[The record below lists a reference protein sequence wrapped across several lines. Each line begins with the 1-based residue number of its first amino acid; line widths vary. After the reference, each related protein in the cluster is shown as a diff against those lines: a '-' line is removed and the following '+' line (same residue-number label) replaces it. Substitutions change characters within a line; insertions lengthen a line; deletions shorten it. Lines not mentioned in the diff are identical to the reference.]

1 MAQEWID
8 IEISDISEVFLGKTP
23 KKSDYTN
30 SGNYKIIKFRDV
42 SYQGIC
48 WSTNDQGFVLESKIS
63 DLKELQKNDILI
75 TSSAHS
81 SAHIGKKI
89 TYVKALP
96 SQFSKVF
103 FVGELLNIR
112 VNSKFANFK
121 LAYYYFLSQTAYKH
135 IQDLVKGVHL
145 TSGEAKKIPY
155 FIIPILEQ
163 NAIVAKIEELFSELD
178 NGIENLKTALA
189 KLKIYRQAVLKKA
202 FEGEFTREWRE
213 RQTDLPTA
221 EELLETIKQERK
233 AHYQQQVDEWKSA
246 VKQWEQSG
254 DGTKPAK
261 PKKTIQMPELKID
274 EIQKLPQIPTNWFY
288 DYLAYAGEL
297 GRGKSKHRP
306 RNDKKLFDGAYP
318 FIQTAEVKA
327 AGTKEILEYSKTY
340 NDFGLAQSKLWPKG
354 TLCITIAAN
363 IAETAFL
370 GMDACFPDSVVGY
383 KPFSKIIDP
392 RYIDYFFK
400 ATKAKISAY
409 APATAQKNINLT
421 TLENLI
427 IPFCSLQ
434 EQSAIVQEIESRL
447 SVCDKIEETITN
459 SLVKAESLR
468 QSILKK
474 AFEGNLLTSQELEA
488 IRNHPDYESAEE
500 LLKRIKQERK

>member
-189 KLKIYRQAVLKKA
+189 KLKIYRNAVVKKA
-202 FEGEFTREWRE
+202 FDEIDAPIYKIPDVLHKVQIGPFGSQLHKSDYIQDGIPLINPMHIKNGKIVADFSYSIAIEKRDSLPNYILQAGDVIMGRRGEMGRCGLVTEHESGWFCGTGSLYFRPKLDIVYS
-213 RQTDLPTA
+213 TYLYYYLSSATVK
-221 EELLETIKQERK
+221 ELLTGK
-233 AHYQQQVDEWKSA
+233 A
-246 VKQWEQSG
+246 SG
-254 DGTKPAK
+254 T
-261 PKKTIQMPELKID
+261 T
-274 EIQKLPQIPTNWFY
+274 
-288 DYLAYAGEL
+288 
-297 GRGKSKHRP
+297 
-306 RNDKKLFDGAYP
+306 
-318 FIQTAEVKA
+318 
-327 AGTKEILEYSKTY
+327 
-340 NDFGLAQSKLWPKG
+340 
-354 TLCITIAAN
+354 
-363 IAETAFL
+363 
-370 GMDACFPDSVVGY
+370 MDNLN
-383 KPFSKIIDP
+383 KKIIYTLPIPLPD
-392 RYIDYFFK
+392 
-400 ATKAKISAY
+400 
-409 APATAQKNINLT
+409 INR
-421 TLENLI
+421 
-427 IPFCSLQ
+427 Q
-434 EQSAIVQEIESRL
+434 HQVVQEIESRL

-459 SLVKAESLR
+459 SLAKAESLR

-500 LLKRIKQERK
+500 LLKRIKQERKQS